1 MDHANSGFLPSLL
14 LFLGAAVIAVPV
26 FKRIGLGAI
35 LGYLVAGVAIGPS
48 GFGLFQDTGAI
59 LHIAE
64 LGVVLLLFVIG
75 LELQVSRLLAMRRD
89 IFGLGS
95 LQLGICALVIGGFA
109 FFFGL
114 PASGAA
120 ISGIAL
126 GLSATAIALQVL
138 NERGELQAPYGQR
151 SFAVLLF
158 QDISVVPILALVPL
172 FAVETD
178 HAGPGSNGFVT
189 AAIMVGAIGAVVLA
203 GRYLLN
209 PFFRILATTG
219 AREVMTAAALL
230 LVLGT
235 ALLMQWAGM
244 SMALGAF
251 LAGVLLAE
259 SNFRHELE
267 ADIEPF
273 RGLLLGLFFMGVGMA
288 IDGPLVLG
296 NLAALVGLALGL
308 AIVKSAVIAAA
319 FQLTGSTL
327 RDSVR
332 AGVVLSP
339 AGEFAFVL
347 IPLGAASGFMTAGQA
362 GFVSALAAMTML
374 LGPPLAVASERVMA
388 RLQPAAPVIDEDFS
402 DAHGKVL
409 IIGFGRFGQ
418 VVSQIL
424 RTSGAEITI
433 IDNDVEMM
441 DVAARFGSRVYF
453 GDGSRLDVLRAAG
466 AAEARIIGV
475 AIDNKAEAVK
485 IVEMAK
491 AEFPLAQVFA
501 RAYDRQHVLALLNAG
516 VDFHMRETF
525 ESAVGFGRFTLE
537 ALGIDSVEADE
548 IIEDV
553 RDRDA
558 RRIAAQQQGGI
569 YAGMDLVNTKRLMK
583 PEPLERP
590 DLVGVTLNKEAI
602 RVAEAARE
610 EEETG

>member
-1 MDHANSGFLPSLL
+1 
-14 LFLGAAVIAVPV
+14 
-26 FKRIGLGAI
+26 
-35 LGYLVAGVAIGPS
+35 
-48 GFGLFQDTGAI
+48 
-59 LHIAE
+59 
-64 LGVVLLLFVIG
+64 
-75 LELQVSRLLAMRRD
+75 
-89 IFGLGS
+89 
-95 LQLGICALVIGGFA
+95 
-109 FFFGL
+109 
-114 PASGAA
+114 
-120 ISGIAL
+120 
-126 GLSATAIALQVL
+126 
-138 NERGELQAPYGQR
+138 
-151 SFAVLLF
+151 
-158 QDISVVPILALVPL
+158 
-172 FAVETD
+172 
-178 HAGPGSNGFVT
+178 
-189 AAIMVGAIGAVVLA
+189 
-203 GRYLLN
+203 
-209 PFFRILATTG
+209 
-219 AREVMTAAALL
+219 
-230 LVLGT
+230 
-235 ALLMQWAGM
+235 
-244 SMALGAF
+244 
-251 LAGVLLAE
+251 
-259 SNFRHELE
+259 
-267 ADIEPF
+267 
-273 RGLLLGLFFMGVGMA
+273 
-288 IDGPLVLG
+288 
-296 NLAALVGLALGL
+296 
-308 AIVKSAVIAAA
+308 
-319 FQLTGSTL
+319 
-327 RDSVR
+327 
-332 AGVVLSP
+332 
-339 AGEFAFVL
+339 
-347 IPLGAASGFMTAGQA
+347 
-362 GFVSALAAMTML
+362 
-374 LGPPLAVASERVMA
+374 MA